1 MRPTGKSPTKVF
13 QSVFDCYENNRR
25 MLVHSGGTSCFAPG
39 TMIVCEN
46 GMKPIEDIRIG
57 DTVKCYDEANKRD
70 VYQVVTDTHCFNND
84 KKTIRVKLKNGNYI
98 TATEDHKFY
107 YKGGWYSLKH
117 IVSLVSQHKIK

>member
-1 MRPTGKSPTKVF
+1 
-13 QSVFDCYENNRR
+13 

-46 GMKPIEDIRIG
+46 GMKPIEDIRSG

-70 VYQVVTDTHCFNND
+70 VYQVVTDTHRFKNE

-98 TATEDHKFY
+98 TATEDHEFY

-117 IVSLVSQHKIK
+117 IVSLVSQHKKK